1 MEDVPHFGVV
11 VTDNNGYI
19 TEFQEKPSV
28 EEAKSNYINTGIYI
42 FDYKIFDYIPEN
54 TFYDFAKNVFPKLVE
69 RNEINTFEVSEYWSD
84 IGTIN
89 QYIQSNEDV
98 FLGKCNFLHN
108 KIVELQ
114 NGASYIA
121 DEACI
126 IPQNVTF
133 KGKSVIGK
141 NTKIGRNAIIE
152 NSIIW
157 DNVVISDDVHI
168 ENCVIASD

>member
-1 MEDVPHFGVV
+1 M
-11 VTDNNGYI
+11 
-19 TEFQEKPSV
+19 
-28 EEAKSNYINTGIYI
+28 
-42 FDYKIFDYIPEN
+42 
-54 TFYDFAKNVFPKLVE
+54 
-69 RNEINTFEVSEYWSD
+69 SEYWSD

-98 FLGKCNFLHN
+98 FLEECNFPHD

-121 DEACI
+121 DMSCEI
-126 IPQNVTF
+126 SQNVTF

-141 NTKIGRNAIIE
+141 NTKIGKNSIIE

-157 DNVVISDDVHI
+157 DNVVISDGVHI
-168 ENCVIASD
+168 ENCVIASNCVIKMNLHSQIVGANELIEEKSLQV

>member
-1 MEDVPHFGVV
+1 M
-11 VTDNNGYI
+11 
-19 TEFQEKPSV
+19 
-28 EEAKSNYINTGIYI
+28 
-42 FDYKIFDYIPEN
+42 
-54 TFYDFAKNVFPKLVE
+54 VE

-98 FLGKCNFLHN
+98 FLGKCNFPHD
-108 KIVELQ
+108 KIV
-114 NGASYIA
+114 
-121 DEACI
+121 
-126 IPQNVTF
+126 
-133 KGKSVIGK
+133 GKSVIGK

-168 ENCVIASD
+168 ENCVIASDCVIKMNLHSQIVGANELIEEKSLQV

>member
-1 MEDVPHFGVV
+1 M
-11 VTDNNGYI
+11 
-19 TEFQEKPSV
+19 
-28 EEAKSNYINTGIYI
+28 
-42 FDYKIFDYIPEN
+42 
-54 TFYDFAKNVFPKLVE
+54 VE

-98 FLGKCNFLHN
+98 FLSKCNFPHD

-121 DEACI
+121 DESCI

-168 ENCVIASD
+168 ENCVIASDCVIKMNLHSQIVGANELIEEKSLQV